1 MFVQPGFEGGRGF
14 PGGIFPS
21 RGEVVTRAVPNERE
35 IFSTLLG
42 HFKIRKNLHFS
53 SILNPSIFR

>member
-21 RGEVVTRAVPNERE
+21 RGEVVTRAVPNEHE
-35 IFSTLLG
+35 IFST
-42 HFKIRKNLHFS
+42 HFKIRKNLYTTQFHSKPF
-53 SILNPSIFR
+53 NFRVL